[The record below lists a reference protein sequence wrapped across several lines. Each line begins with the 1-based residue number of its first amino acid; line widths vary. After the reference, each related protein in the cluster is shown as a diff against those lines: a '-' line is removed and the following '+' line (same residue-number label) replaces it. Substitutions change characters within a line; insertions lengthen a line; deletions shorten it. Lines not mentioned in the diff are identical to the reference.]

1 MQVAVFLMQ
10 TINLLSISQSI
21 YMTILTLL
29 GKLVRLIQV
38 TRFKLKLISGH
49 LILPI

>member
-10 TINLLSISQSI
+10 TINLISQSI